1 MTTIGYATLQIIPSL
16 KGVSEAINKEV
27 DGKTIEVAVAPKVD
41 KTAAAKAGKDAGET
55 IVKDATAA
63 VSKGEIGKAVTNDIQ
78 SSVKKSNTGREI
90 AKTLTADVKQSSPGR
105 EIAKVVVDGLAEG
118 VKQGLPK
125 GGVGETIVD
134 GIADGVKQGIDN
146 KGLGTQIVDSIGN
159 VVKSGNIA
167 GKIKD
172 AVLPGIT
179 DIGTQLRTGASN
191 WSRGIADALRG
202 GDIQGATDSITRA
215 VEGSTNVISNLGEAF
230 GLKTDS
236 FKSGSEKAVGYI
248 GDIGGSLQEVVD
260 KGGEVSG
267 KISDAVGQFNQLS
280 GAATLLS
287 GKDFGKGTKF
297 GDSLATLSAAAG
309 PIGLTIAAADAI
321 DQGLSKLNIAKFT
334 EVPGSALWFL
344 HQLNSDWSGIK
355 ELSTTLDHLKG
366 PLGAAAANSAQ
377 AALDAARQQAADAAN
392 NAPTQRGNAV
402 PGDTYRGPGRALGGM
417 ISGPG
422 TGISDS
428 ILARVSNGEYVVNAD
443 ATRKS
448 LPLLEIINSGK
459 LPGFAGGGL
468 VAGDQ
473 QLRQIIMER
482 FGISDIGGYRPADKY
497 GEHSTGRALDVMVGN
512 NKSKGDAVK
521 DFALANA
528 SAIDLKWAIWRQHLY
543 YPGGGGYDMP
553 DRGSPTQN
561 HMDHVHIF
569 SGTGIV
575 NGLRGALA
583 GGPGAGIAAGV
594 GAPGAARAGGPGAE
608 DTSSADQTSAST
620 SSSGGAGPLPSS
632 ISGLASFGLDSLGSG
647 VGKTSSGSDLGMFG
661 KAAGSAVSGQVSSA
675 LGVFGVNDS
684 PGWLKAAT
692 QLVGGLKVGGH
703 DPSGVSDGS
712 IFNGANPLGSFGG
725 GSAAPLSATS
735 MATGTTPP
743 DSVHGTRAGQQ
754 PGTGPTYIINA
765 RDTEDSFIRAQRL
778 EKEKAAAKL
787 DRF

>member
-1 MTTIGYATLQIIPSL
+1 
-16 KGVSEAINKEV
+16 
-27 DGKTIEVAVAPKVD
+27 
-41 KTAAAKAGKDAGET
+41 
-55 IVKDATAA
+55 
-63 VSKGEIGKAVTNDIQ
+63 
-78 SSVKKSNTGREI
+78 
-90 AKTLTADVKQSSPGR
+90 
-105 EIAKVVVDGLAEG
+105 
-118 VKQGLPK
+118 
-125 GGVGETIVD
+125 
-134 GIADGVKQGIDN
+134 
-146 KGLGTQIVDSIGN
+146 
-159 VVKSGNIA
+159 
-167 GKIKD
+167 
-172 AVLPGIT
+172 
-179 DIGTQLRTGASN
+179 
-191 WSRGIADALRG
+191 
-202 GDIQGATDSITRA
+202 
-215 VEGSTNVISNLGEAF
+215 
-230 GLKTDS
+230 
-236 FKSGSEKAVGYI
+236 
-248 GDIGGSLQEVVD
+248 
-260 KGGEVSG
+260 
-267 KISDAVGQFNQLS
+267 
-280 GAATLLS
+280 LS